1 MKLSLLI
8 ALTLGT
14 IVMLI
19 IMMICRRW
27 IVIGKLKTVVFAV
40 LLTAC
45 GLASVK
51 IMAFVESG
59 EWSGLSF
66 FGAVFLEPVF
76 LLLLSLLLREK
87 WTTLLD
93 LSAPS
98 ICGMLMVMK
107 MECLRSGCCKG
118 RILFRDAGKV
128 VRFPSPIVELL
139 AAVALAVFLIYLIR
153 NGGNQGRIYP
163 LFMVSY
169 GVVRFILNLF
179 RATTPFV
186 WILPAGNFWS
196 LIAIVIGIVWLILLK
211 RMMGKGTAKQVM

>member
-1 MKLSLLI
+1 MQLTLLI

-14 IVMLI
+14 LVMLA
-19 IMMICRRW
+19 IMLICRRW
-27 IVIGKLKTVVFAV
+27 VAIGKLKTVIFAV

-51 IMAFVESG
+51 IMAFIESG

-66 FGAVFLEPVF
+66 FGAVFFEPVF

-118 RILFRDAGKV
+118 RILFKTAAGV
-128 VRFPSPIVELL
+128 IVRFPSQIVELL
-139 AAVALAVFLIYLIR
+139 AAVALAVFLIRLMR
-153 NGGNQGRIYP
+153 NAKYRGKIYP
-163 LFMVSY
+163 VFMVSY
-169 GVVRFILNLF
+169 GAVRFVLNLC
-179 RATTPFV
+179 RATTPFI

-196 LIAIVIGIVWLILLK
+196 LIAIVIGVVWLRILK
-211 RMMGKGTAKQVM
+211 VRTGERTRV

>member
-1 MKLSLLI
+1 MPMTLLI

-14 IVMLI
+14 LVMLV
-19 IMMICRRW
+19 IMLICRRW
-27 IVIGKLKTVVFAV
+27 VAMGKLKTIVFAV

-51 IMAFVESG
+51 IMAFIESG

-76 LLLLSLLLREK
+76 LLLLALLLREK

-118 RILFRDAGKV
+118 RILFKNAGKV
-128 VRFPSPIVELL
+128 VRFPSQLVELL
-139 AAVALAVFLIYLIR
+139 AALAIAAFLIWLMR
-153 NGGNQGRIYP
+153 NVQNRGKIYP
-163 LFMVSY
+163 IFMVTY
-169 GVVRFILNLF
+169 GIVRFVLNLF
-179 RATTPFV
+179 RVTTPFV

-196 LIAIVIGIVWLILLK
+196 LVAIAVGVLWLLVLK
-211 RMMGKGTAKQVM
+211 RKAGKTDENNFG